1 MTRRRQWQRDGDGD
15 GDGDGGAATAEA
27 AVRAAIWESLKALRE
42 ADGAATMTTNVDDI
56 IGALGMEN
64 EMIEGTINEGV
75 V

>member
-1 MTRRRQWQRDGDGD
+1 VAGVTRRRQWQRN

-27 AVRAAIWESLKALRE
+27 VVSAAIWESLKALRE
-42 ADGAATMTTNVDDI
+42 ADGAATMRTNVDVI